1 MDLVTILF
9 AYVLYF
15 LLVHWVADF
24 VLQTEHMALRKST
37 SNYYLGMHVT
47 VYSVTT
53 IFAWWL
59 LFLIVGLH
67 ATFLQYVEAYLAI
80 FVMHFITDYITSRI
94 TGKYY
99 KAKKTHE
106 FFVTIGF
113 DQWLHYAQ
121 IFIVFN
127 YIILN

>member
-1 MDLVTILF
+1 MDIVTIFF

-53 IFAWWL
+53 ILAWWL
-59 LFLIVGLH
+59 LFSIVGLD
-67 ATFLQYVEAYLAI
+67 ATFLQYLLAGTAI

-113 DQWLHYAQ
+113 DAFLHYCQ
-121 IFIVFN
+121 LFLVFN
-127 YIILN
+127 FIIL

>member
-1 MDLVTILF
+1 MDIVSIIF

-24 VLQTEHMALRKST
+24 VLQSEKMALNKST
-37 SNYYLGMHVT
+37 SNYWLGMHVS
-47 VYSVTT
+47 VYTLTT
-53 IFAWWL
+53 ILLWCL
-59 LFLIVGLH
+59 LFSIVGLH
-67 ATFLQYVEAYLAI
+67 VTFLQYISAAMSI

-99 KAKKTHE
+99 RDNKNHE

-113 DQWLHYAQ
+113 DQWLHYLQ
-121 IFIVFN
+121 IFIVIN
-127 YIILN
+127 YIIL

>member
-1 MDLVTILF
+1 MDIVTIFF
-9 AYVLYF
+9 AYALYF

-24 VLQTEHMALRKST
+24 VLQTERMALRKST
-37 SNYYLGMHVT
+37 SKYYLGMHVT

-53 IFAWWL
+53 ILAWWL
-59 LFLIVGLH
+59 LFSIVGLD
-67 ATFLQYVEAYLAI
+67 ATFLQYLLAGTAI

-113 DQWLHYAQ
+113 DAFLHYCQ
-121 IFIVFN
+121 LFLVFN
-127 YIILN
+127 FIIL